1 MFHVE
6 PELLTLLN
14 EDLKALNLTLPQ
26 GADSHLLTFL
36 DKVLVANETMNLT
49 AITDRSEAV
58 HKHLIDS
65 VSVLLLKNLF
75 AQASPNPL
83 WIDIGSGA
91 GFPGLVLALAVP
103 SASLH
108 LVESTGKKAHFLN
121 MVSAEL
127 GLLKRVR
134 VHNQRA
140 ELMAQYLGPGAT
152 SSKAVPRGTHSK
164 PALSGKG
171 SSAPSDLFEDS
182 ESNVPRGTVPN
193 LRSSADAV
201 FFRGV
206 ARLASL
212 VELGAPL
219 LKMGGLLIAYKGPK
233 AGEELR
239 EAAKVMK
246 ELKIELDEQKD
257 FILPGVL
264 EARSLVC
271 LRKTGE
277 TLKRFPR
284 PVGLA
289 QKEPLL

>member
-1 MFHVE
+1 
-6 PELLTLLN
+6 
-14 EDLKALNLTLPQ
+14 
-26 GADSHLLTFL
+26 
-36 DKVLVANETMNLT
+36 
-49 AITDRSEAV
+49 
-58 HKHLIDS
+58 
-65 VSVLLLKNLF
+65 
-75 AQASPNPL
+75 
-83 WIDIGSGA
+83 
-91 GFPGLVLALAVP
+91 
-103 SASLH
+103 
-108 LVESTGKKAHFLN
+108 VESTGKKAHFLN

-127 GLLKRVR
+127 GLLKRVT

-140 ELMAQYLGPGAT
+140 ELMAQYVGPGTA
-152 SSKAVPRGTHSK
+152 SFKPVPRGTHSK
-164 PALSGKG
+164 SAQSGK
-171 SSAPSDLFEDS
+171 
-182 ESNVPRGTVPN
+182 ESNTASDSIEADISGVPRGTVPN
-193 LRSSADAV
+193 LRNSADAV

-219 LKMGGLLIAYKGPK
+219 LKVGGLLIAYKGPK

-239 EAAKVMK
+239 EAAKAMK
-246 ELKIELDEQKD
+246 EMKIELDEQKD

-277 TLKRFPR
+277 TLRRFPR